1 MPHKMPSTN
10 HKPSISKCIFSFS
23 GFLTPFV
30 RRPFVSQRTKKN
42 IAKSHLRSGHQ
53 KFHTQQQLLPHYCIL
68 VAYQA
73 RHFVNAPGYRH
84 LQDYDNEVFCITPI
98 IIPSRPFCE
107 VTNCTTQVYIC
118 QI

>member
-10 HKPSISKCIFSFS
+10 HKPSISKCIFHSQDFS
-23 GFLTPFV
+23 PHSGDDLLFPKE
-30 RRPFVSQRTKKN
+30 QKN

-84 LQDYDNEVFCITPI
+84 PQDYDNEVFCITPI

>member
-10 HKPSISKCIFSFS
+10 HKPSISNVFFILRIS
-23 GFLTPFV
+23 
-30 RRPFVSQRTKKN
+30 RPIRETTFCFPKNKNN
-42 IAKSHLRSGHQ
+42 IAKSHQRSGHQ
-53 KFHTQQQLLPHYCIL
+53 KFHTRQQLLPHYCVL
-68 VAYQA
+68 AAYQA

-84 LQDYDNEVFCITPI
+84 PQDYDNEVFCITPI